1 MTFITIWLCLGIL
14 SVLSIIIEY
23 ALHHGYVKLN
33 VNDIP
38 MTLITIVTG
47 PIILIFILYKYK

>member
-47 PIILIFILYKYK
+47 PIIADN